1 MKKVFEEP
9 TIELVKILDVTTLS
23 LDDNNELEGV
33 GSNSSVGGLG

>member
-33 GSNSSVGGLG
+33 GSNNSVGGLG